1 MRLQST
7 ILQKHNDTCP
17 YLPTKR
23 SFIGFPFHLHN
34 IKVFYHYAIENFIY
48 LNLLN

>member
-1 MRLQST
+1 MRLQNT
-7 ILQKHNDTCP
+7 ILQKRNATCP

-23 SFIGFPFHLHN
+23 SFIGFPFHSHN

-48 LNLLN
+48 LSLLN